1 MYGGAMSADPPALR
15 RGLYR
20 GKVTIGALV
29 LLLLGG
35 ILVLWVASRGEHIWL
50 DLLRDFG
57 IAALISAMLGTAYE
71 YLLRHDYEGSM
82 RDNLRALLET
92 EEILR
97 ESYEARLETFKKAGV
112 IRMYPGINDDLLR
125 AKFSGAMQ
133 GKLEIKILQTWTGIE
148 EGDIMSRIREALNAG
163 CTIRILLLNP
173 ESTQ

>member
-1 MYGGAMSADPPALR
+1 MYGGAMSADPPDLR

-20 GKVTIGALV
+20 GKVTIVALV
-29 LLLLGG
+29 LLLLGI
-35 ILVLWVASRGEHIWL
+35 ILLLWVASRGEHIWL

-57 IAALISAMLGTAYE
+57 IAALISAILGTAYE

-112 IRMYPGINDDLLR
+112 IRMYPKLTGDLLE
-125 AKFSGAMQ
+125 AKFSDAMQ
-133 GKLEIKILQTWTGIE
+133 GKLEKKNSANMDRGRRGKHNET
-148 EGDIMSRIREALNAG
+148 DS
-163 CTIRILLLNP
+163 
-173 ESTQ
+173 